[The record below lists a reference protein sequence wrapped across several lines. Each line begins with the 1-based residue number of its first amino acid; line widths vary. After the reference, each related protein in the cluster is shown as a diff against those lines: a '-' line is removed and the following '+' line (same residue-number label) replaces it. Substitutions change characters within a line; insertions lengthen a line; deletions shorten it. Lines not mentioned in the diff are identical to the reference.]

1 MSGEPVG
8 PLVRRCT
15 PGVSPTMSDT
25 RLTRTLRIAP
35 RELEALLDSVDQ
47 SSTGRAGSSKRRS
60 RRWSLRGSG
69 IVLTLQAQA
78 GGHTHFLVAPR
89 NLSSTGIG
97 VVHGGFI
104 HLNTRC
110 VVSLRTKSG
119 ATRSIQ
125 GKIVKCRLMRGNL
138 HDLGVEFLEPINPLD
153 FVEPTGDAMFN
164 VEKVDPATLT
174 GRVLVVDDDRAM
186 QKLVAHFLKST
197 RLETSYANDADAG
210 LQCLAD
216 EPDIVFIDID
226 LPGKDGIAFIQEAR
240 ARHFMAPLLAL
251 TAHTSAEMRTRALE
265 AGGSG
270 YLTKPIT
277 QELLHQAI
285 AEHLTTPNLAG
296 DGALIHSTLAG
307 SESETEL
314 VSTYIDELRK
324 SAEQIANHIEQSDLD
339 ALRRVVMNV
348 RGTAAG
354 HGFDRIT
361 SVADAALHVL
371 DATKNTDDSMRQLQ
385 SLIAACHRAR
395 PSRVEE
401 PEDAADAEADAEAA
415 ETAPQKP
422 GARPAKP
429 EADAK
434 AEKPTKGEKPAKADK
449 PSKPEKS

>member
-1 MSGEPVG
+1 M
-8 PLVRRCT
+8 T
-15 PGVSPTMSDT
+15 DT
-25 RLTRTLRIAP
+25 RLTRTLRIPP

-47 SSTGRAGSSKRRS
+47 SSTGRPGSSKRRS
-60 RRWSLRGSG
+60 RRWSLRSAG

-125 GKIVKCRLMRGNL
+125 GKIVKCRLMRGSL

-153 FVEPTGDAMFN
+153 FVEPTGDAIFN

-174 GRVLVVDDDRAM
+174 GRVLVIDDDRAM
-186 QKLVAHFLKST
+186 QKLVAHYLKST

-251 TAHTSAEMRTRALE
+251 TAHTSSEMRTRALE

-296 DGALIHSTLAG
+296 DGALIHSTLTG
-307 SESETEL
+307 TESENEL
-314 VSTYIDELRK
+314 VSTYIEELRK

-354 HGFDRIT
+354 HGFDPIT

-371 DATKNTDDSMRQLQ
+371 DSTKSTDDSMRQLQ

-395 PSRVEE
+395 PSRTDDADTEASSD
-401 PEDAADAEADAEAA
+401 PTAADAAPAA
-415 ETAPQKP
+415 QKP
-422 GARPAKP
+422 G
-429 EADAK
+429 
-434 AEKPTKGEKPAKADK
+434 TKGETIAKVDKPEPSGKATKSDKADKAPKPAK
-449 PSKPEKS
+449 S